1 MTHEIG
7 ILKMITLDLN
17 TNDSEALLHHCRTFA
32 PASDDV
38 RENSRLADALEELA
52 NAVSRHLE
60 NYSNEEEK

>member
-1 MTHEIG
+1 MMHEMG

-17 TNDSEALLHHCRTFA
+17 TNDSEALLHHCRTFT

-52 NAVSRHLE
+52 NAISRHLE
-60 NYSNEEEK
+60 TYSKGEVK